1 MTSNQPATATATAAA
16 TATDG
21 GGAKTHGG
29 TLGLGQGTALYIGSV
44 LGTGILVLPGLAA
57 AAAGPASILAVAA
70 VLVLSIPLAG
80 TFAALAARYPDAG
93 GVASFVRRALGGTA
107 ARMTGYWFYFGV
119 CVGAPVL
126 AILGGEYVVAVLGVD
141 RSAVPIIGFAVF
153 VPPFIANW
161 FGVRVAGW
169 VQFVLTG
176 LLLAVVVG
184 VVAVTFPAVETSNFQ
199 PFLPNGWTGVGLAI
213 SLFVWAFAGW
223 EVGTH
228 IAGEFKNPRRTIPL
242 ATGIAIVVVGAGYL
256 ALQFVTVAVLGDRA
270 GDGQAPLVDLV
281 ETTMPG
287 VGPVLIAIVA
297 AIVTFGVMNA
307 YLPAFGKLGAALGR
321 DGDLPRFFA
330 KGAADGEIPRR
341 ALALTGVLITVYFGL
356 MLLNDLD
363 LTGFI
368 LIHTSNMVAIYALG
382 MLAATL
388 LLRRW
393 SLGWWLAVVATIM
406 TAGLLVLAW
415 ANLVVPL
422 VLAVAAVI
430 VSLVR
435 RVRRGG
441 SGRADASSDASSIAA
456 PSERATAGNLDT
468 RRASRGATR
477 SPDAAA
483 SRGATRSP
491 GAAASRGATRSPGA
505 RGAARSPDVTV
516 LAGATS
522 ATPAAA
528 SATPE
533 ETE

>member
-1 MTSNQPATATATAAA
+1 MSVGGIPQNERVTSNQTAVAAGAAPAGPEASGASATPESVPHR
-16 TATDG
+16 G
-21 GGAKTHGG
+21 S
-29 TLGLGQGTALYIGSV
+29 LGLVQGTALYIASV

-57 AAAGPASILAVAA
+57 SAAGPASIVAVAA

-80 TFAALAARYPDAG
+80 TFAALSARYPDAG

-126 AILGGEYVVAVLGVD
+126 AVLGGEYVVAVLGID

-153 VPPFIANW
+153 VPPFVINW

-176 LLLAVVVG
+176 LLIAVVVG
-184 VVAVTFPAVETSNFQ
+184 VVAATFPAVEVSNFE
-199 PFLPNGWTGVGLAI
+199 PFLPNGWSGVGVAI

-228 IAGEFKNPRRTIPL
+228 IAGEFRNPRRTIPL
-242 ATGIAIVVVGAGYL
+242 ATAIAVAVVGVAYL

-270 GDGQAPLVDLV
+270 GDSQVPLLDLV
-281 ETTMPG
+281 ETTAPG
-287 VGPVLIAIVA
+287 IGPVLVAIIA
-297 AIVTFGVMNA
+297 AIVTVGVMNA

-330 KGAADGEIPRR
+330 KGAADGEVPRR
-341 ALALTGVLITVYFGL
+341 ALALTGVLIVVYFGL

-368 LIHTSNMVAIYALG
+368 LIHTSNMVAIYAAG

-388 LLRRW
+388 LLKRW
-393 SLGWWLAVVATIM
+393 SFGWWLAVVATIM

-422 VLAVAAVI
+422 VLAAAAVL
-430 VSLVR
+430 VTVVR
-435 RVRRGG
+435 RVRARRRGEPV
-441 SGRADASSDASSIAA
+441 AA
-456 PSERATAGNLDT
+456 PIAQPASEEHA
-468 RRASRGATR
+468 
-477 SPDAAA
+477 
-483 SRGATRSP
+483 
-491 GAAASRGATRSPGA
+491 
-505 RGAARSPDVTV
+505 
-516 LAGATS
+516 
-522 ATPAAA
+522 
-528 SATPE
+528 
-533 ETE
+533 

>member
-1 MTSNQPATATATAAA
+1 MPQNERVTSNNTDAAE
-16 TATDG
+16 G
-21 GGAKTHGG
+21 RQHHGG
-29 TLGLGQGTALYIGSV
+29 SLGLVQGTALYIASV

-57 AAAGPASILAVAA
+57 AAAGPASIVAVAA

-107 ARMTGYWFYFGV
+107 ARMTGYWFFFGV

-126 AILGGEYVVAVLGVD
+126 AVLGGEYVVAVLGVD

-176 LLLAVVVG
+176 LLLTVVVG
-184 VVAVTFPAVETSNFQ
+184 VVAITFPAVDSSNFE
-199 PFLPNGWTGVGLAI
+199 PFLPNGWAGVGVAI

-228 IAGEFKNPRRTIPL
+228 IAGEFRNPRRTIPI
-242 ATGIAIVVVGAGYL
+242 ATAIAVVVVGAGYL

-270 GDGQAPLVDLV
+270 GEGQVPLLDLV
-281 ETTMPG
+281 ETTAPG
-287 VGPVLIAIVA
+287 VGPVIIAAVA

-330 KGAADGEIPRR
+330 KGAADGEVPRR
-341 ALALTGVLITVYFGL
+341 ALALTGVLIVIYFGL

-363 LTGFI
+363 LSGFI
-368 LIHTSNMVAIYALG
+368 LIHTSNMVAIYAAG

-388 LLRRW
+388 LLKRW
-393 SLGWWLAVVATIM
+393 SFGWWLAVVATIM

-415 ANLVVPL
+415 ANLIVPL
-422 VLAVAAVI
+422 VLAAAALTVTI
-430 VSLVR
+430 VR
-435 RVRRGG
+435 RVR
-441 SGRADASSDASSIAA
+441 SGRRGPHGAEAAAPAADAAPDPAPALAPISPASLDASTDLVGAHTAPARAPLAA
-456 PSERATAGNLDT
+456 RRAT
-468 RRASRGATR
+468 
-477 SPDAAA
+477 P
-483 SRGATRSP
+483 
-491 GAAASRGATRSPGA
+491 
-505 RGAARSPDVTV
+505 
-516 LAGATS
+516 
-522 ATPAAA
+522 TPATTTA
-528 SATPE
+528 E
-533 ETE
+533 ESE

>member
-1 MTSNQPATATATAAA
+1 MTPNQTGAPA
-16 TATDG
+16 G
-21 GGAKTHGG
+21 PQRQGG

-57 AAAGPASILAVAA
+57 AAAGPASIIAVAA

-107 ARMTGYWFYFGV
+107 ARMTGYWFFFGV

-141 RSAVPIIGFAVF
+141 RAAVPVIGFAVL

-169 VQFVLTG
+169 VQFALTG

-184 VVAVTFPAVETSNFQ
+184 VVAVTFPAVDASNFQ
-199 PFLPNGWTGVGLAI
+199 PFLPNGWGGVGLAI

-228 IAGEFKNPRRTIPL
+228 VAGEFENPRRTIPI

-256 ALQFVTVAVLGDRA
+256 ALQVVTVAALGDRA
-270 GDGQAPLVDLV
+270 GEGQAPLVDLV
-281 ETTMPG
+281 ETTVPG
-287 VGPVLIAIVA
+287 VGPVFVAIIA

-341 ALALTGVLITVYFGL
+341 ALALTGLLIIVYFGL

-363 LTGFI
+363 LTAFI

-393 SLGWWLAVVATIM
+393 SFGWWLAVIATIM
-406 TAGLLVLAW
+406 TVGLLVLAG

-422 VLAVAAVI
+422 LLAAAAVL
-430 VSLVR
+430 VTVVR
-435 RVRRGG
+435 RLRNGP
-441 SGRADASSDASSIAA
+441 A
-456 PSERATAGNLDT
+456 
-468 RRASRGATR
+468 
-477 SPDAAA
+477 DAAA
-483 SRGATRSP
+483 TPVEAGPEPEPALTGSTTTSRGR
-491 GAAASRGATRSPGA
+491 
-505 RGAARSPDVTV
+505 
-516 LAGATS
+516 
-522 ATPAAA
+522 
-528 SATPE
+528 
-533 ETE
+533 

>member
-1 MTSNQPATATATAAA
+1 MTTNQPGAATGTTANGAAA
-16 TATDG
+16 TGTAAT
-21 GGAKTHGG
+21 G
-29 TLGLGQGTALYIGSV
+29 TTQPAHRGSLGLVQGTALYIASV

-57 AAAGPASILAVAA
+57 AAAGPASIVAVAA

-80 TFAALAARYPDAG
+80 TFAALSARYPDAG

-126 AILGGEYVVAVLGVD
+126 AVLGGEYVVAVLGID

-153 VPPFIANW
+153 VPPFVINW

-176 LLLAVVVG
+176 LLIAVVVG
-184 VVAVTFPAVETSNFQ
+184 VVAATFPAVEVSNFE
-199 PFLPNGWTGVGLAI
+199 PFLPNGWSGVCVAI

-242 ATGIAIVVVGAGYL
+242 ATAIAVAVVGVAYL

-270 GDGQAPLVDLV
+270 GDSQVPLLDLV
-281 ETTMPG
+281 ETTAPG
-287 VGPVLIAIVA
+287 IGPVLVAIIA
-297 AIVTFGVMNA
+297 AIVTVGVMNA

-321 DGDLPRFFA
+321 DGDLPKFFA
-330 KGAADGEIPRR
+330 KGAADGEVPRR
-341 ALALTGVLITVYFGL
+341 ALALTGVLIVVYFGL
-356 MLLNDLD
+356 MLLNNLD

-368 LIHTSNMVAIYALG
+368 LIHTSNMVAIYAAG

-388 LLRRW
+388 LLKRW
-393 SLGWWLAVVATIM
+393 SFGWWLAVVATIM

-415 ANLVVPL
+415 TNLVVPL

-430 VSLVR
+430 VTIVR
-435 RVRRGG
+435 RVRR
-441 SGRADASSDASSIAA
+441 
-456 PSERATAGNLDT
+456 
-468 RRASRGATR
+468 RRHPVPT
-477 SPDAAA
+477 DAAA
-483 SRGATRSP
+483 PAPTELVGAGIVAGIAPGVSSP
-491 GAAASRGATRSPGA
+491 SNTTAKDTA
-505 RGAARSPDVTV
+505 
-516 LAGATS
+516 
-522 ATPAAA
+522 
-528 SATPE
+528 
-533 ETE
+533 